1 MKYLSAMPLE
11 ELKGIA
17 ILRLDLNT
25 EDDSRLKA
33 SLPTLE
39 LLSKTSAKIV
49 VLSHKGRPS
58 GPDPALSLK
67 SASEDIKKLL
77 NKEVVFIPL
86 ARPGEINFGAIKTQV
101 NSAPNGSIFLLENLR
116 FLPSE
121 EADDES
127 LAKDLASLGNFY
139 VNDAFAVSHRANAS
153 VRAITKF
160 LPSYAGL
167 ELEKEITNLSKV
179 MQNPAHPFV
188 LILGGAKADD
198 KLAVI
203 EFLKDKMDFALLGGI
218 PANTLLKLKG
228 VDVKE
233 SIVAENAE
241 SFRKFLDM
249 KQIILPIDWKERE
262 GKILD
267 IGGNTVNEFLEKIKG
282 AKTIVWNGP
291 LGLIENA
298 FMREGTEEVAKAIA
312 QNQNAFSVAGGG
324 ETVAFLEEMGFAD
337 KISFV
342 STGGGAMLEFLA
354 GKELPGIKA
363 LEQ

>member
-1 MKYLSAMPLE
+1 MNYLSSAPPE
-11 ELKGIA
+11 KLKGTA

-39 LLSKTSAKIV
+39 LLLKTADKVV

-67 SASEDIKKLL
+67 PDADSMKTLL
-77 NKEVVFIPL
+77 GREVVFIP
-86 ARPGEINFGAIKTQV
+86 EFNFEAIRSQIGSV
-101 NSAPNGSIFLLENLR
+101 PSGSILLLENLR
-116 FLPSE
+116 FLPGE
-121 EADDES
+121 EADDQN

-153 VRAITKF
+153 VRAITEF
-160 LPSYAGL
+160 VPSYAGP

-179 MQNPAHPFV
+179 MQSPEHPFV

-198 KLAVI
+198 KLAIVD
-203 EFLKDKMDFALLGGI
+203 FLKDKIDAALLGGV

-228 VDVKE
+228 ADIKE
-233 SIVAENAE
+233 SAVAENAE
-241 SFRKFLDM
+241 NFRKFLDM
-249 KQIILPIDWKERE
+249 RKIVLPTDWKERE
-262 GKILD
+262 GKISD
-267 IGGNTVNEFLEKIKG
+267 IGGNTVKEFSEKIKT

-291 LGLIENA
+291 LGLTENS
-298 FMREGTEEVAKAIA
+298 FMREGSEAIA
-312 QNQNAFSVAGGG
+312 AAIAANTGAFSVVGGG
-324 ETVAFLEEMGFAD
+324 ETVAFIEEMGFAD

-354 GKELPGIKA
+354 GKELPGIEA
-363 LEQ
+363 LN

>member
-1 MKYLSAMPLE
+1 MNYLSSAAPE
-11 ELKGIA
+11 KLKGIA
-17 ILRLDLNT
+17 ILRLDLNV

-33 SLPTLE
+33 SLPTLGF
-39 LLSKTSAKIV
+39 LMKTSAKVV

-58 GPDPALSLK
+58 GVDLSL
-67 SASEDIKKLL
+67 SLRLAAERMKKLL
-77 NKEVVFIPL
+77 SKKVFFLP
-86 ARPGEINFGAIKTQV
+86 EFNFEQICETIS
-101 NSAPNGSIFLLENLR
+101 SAPDGPIFLLENLR
-116 FLPSE
+116 FLPGE

-127 LAKDLASLGNFY
+127 LAKELASLGDFY

-167 ELEKEITNLSKV
+167 ELQKELENLRKV
-179 MQNPAHPFV
+179 MENPERPFV
-188 LILGGAKADD
+188 LILGGAKAED
-198 KLAVI
+198 KLPIV
-203 EFLKDKMDFALLGGI
+203 EFLKNKIDSALLGGV

-228 VDVKE
+228 VDVGQ
-233 SIVAENAE
+233 SVVAENAE

-249 KQIILPIDWKERE
+249 PQIILPSDWKERE

-267 IGGNTVNEFLEKIKG
+267 IGDKTIREFSEKIKT

-291 LGLIENA
+291 LGLTENS
-298 FMREGTEEVAKAIA
+298 FMRAGSEAIA
-312 QNQNAFSVAGGG
+312 AAIAANTGAFSVVGGG
-324 ETVAFLEEMGFAD
+324 ETVSFLEEMGFSE

-363 LEQ
+363 LG